1 MLLHHVMGEL
11 EKEKGAWG
19 YVEGGMGGVSRAI
32 ASSARSVGVDIFT
45 EKVISVYLFFFFF
58 AAYFAV

>member
-1 MLLHHVMGEL
+1 MGEL

-32 ASSARSVGVDIFT
+32 ASSARSCGVDIFT
-45 EKVISVYLFFFFF
+45 EKVFFLFQFEVFFFIES
-58 AAYFAV
+58 YFAV

>member
-32 ASSARSVGVDIFT
+32 ASAARSLGVDIFT
-45 EKVISVYLFFFFF
+45 EKVVVLVYVFSFTLILQLN
-58 AAYFAV
+58 